1 MNGVDLSSEI
11 LFYKSIINNISVV
24 VDCGCR
30 SDNIF
35 YNLSP
40 NLEIHL
46 FEPMK
51 TPDILAMAESVKNIP
66 NIYFNNYGLSS
77 KEEWKDFYIEY
88 QSLSTAWHKQLDRP
102 KTSEKI
108 LFRRLYDYINET
120 NIKVDLLK
128 IDAEAWDFE
137 VIKGAGDK
145 IWDIKYVQFEYGWTT
160 YGESDTVQDI
170 FNYFPGYNFYNI
182 GGSPLNCVITK
193 ENLSYPRF
201 I

>member
-1 MNGVDLSSEI
+1 MNGVHLGPEI
-11 LFYKSIINNISVV
+11 EFYKKILPELSVI

-35 YNLSP
+35 YELNPS
-40 NLEIHL
+40 LEVHL

-51 TPDILAMAESVKNIP
+51 SPDILALADFCKKIP
-66 NIYFNNYGLSS
+66 NLHFNNYGLSS
-77 KEEWKDFYIEY
+77 KEELKDFYIEY
-88 QSLSTAWHKQLDRP
+88 QSLSTAWHKELDRP
-102 KTSEKI
+102 KNCVKTI
-108 LFRRLYDYINET
+108 FRRLEDYINET
-120 NIKVDLLK
+120 NIKIDLLK

-145 IWDIKYVQFEYGWTT
+145 IWDIKYIQFEYGWTT

-170 FNYFPGYNFYNI
+170 FNYFPNYNFYNI

-193 ENLSYPRF
+193 ESLSYPRF